1 MSHRSAPPARGR
13 VRTFLAALL
22 SLLLLGIGITTAS
35 ADVIDDAEAT
45 PAQQGT
51 WELSQQA
58 APTSGATVEAG
69 EQITYTLSAAAL
81 DTRPVQ
87 GITATVD
94 LSGVLAHASLV
105 EPLHRELSLT
115 GDELTWDVRNP
126 VRINSPASV
135 SFSVVVDSDAS
146 GVTLTSVAAPQSSGG
161 TCTDCTITHTVP
173 GEPSWDLSVTPNE
186 EPGSTLLTNAAIVP
200 SMTATNTS
208 DVTVSD
214 AQVVAD
220 LTGMGQHWDLGTLRE
235 GVSYDAETALLT
247 WDVPEMEPGESVTQR
262 FQVRLRAPA
271 RGSEVSLDFTA
282 QGAGGE
288 CVTGCE
294 LGYHVFGFDASVT
307 ADPTAGEVTAG
318 QQITYTWTAQNIS
331 GGELTGAHMRANLR
345 HQAGPFLDAADL
357 VEPLDEALEMFGSV
371 LHWNIPD
378 LDPGE
383 SAQISF
389 VAQIHQDATPGDA
402 VRMGISAGTARHGGS
417 LVDPATLVHTVAE
430 PTWELSHSAEPA
442 SGSAVAPGEQI
453 TYTLTAAALDLRP
466 VTRVAASVDLSEVLS
481 GASLVEPLP
490 AGLSL
495 DGDELTWTVRQPVHR
510 NHPASV
516 SYTVTVDDDASGATL
531 TSVATP
537 QRTGALCTDC
547 TLTHTV
553 AEPAWEVSARAAQA
567 NGVTIPNEGTVR
579 PNGQLNYHLSAE
591 NTSGVRVSDG
601 VVVAD
606 VSGLVAYAN
615 IEALGEGAEFDAD
628 AGVVRWSVPELGAQ
642 ESASVRFR
650 ANLRFADAPNAVL
663 PLSVS
668 TEGAG
673 GECVSGC
680 ELVHFATGFEASMT
694 TDPPAGSV
702 EAGDEIVYT
711 WTVQNTSHAQIS
723 GATVTAQLRDVLEHA
738 ELVEPLA
745 EELRLV
751 SIVGPTIMRWD
762 VPDLA
767 AHESAEV
774 SFSVIVR
781 DDADAGAELATS
793 ITAGAN
799 SFGITYGERE
809 VTHTVDQLSWEVSVR
824 GAQANGVTIP
834 HEGTLRPNGQVNYH
848 VVAENT
854 SGLTMSEGAVIAD
867 VSGLLPYADIEA
879 LTAGAEFDPE
889 NGLVRW
895 WSPEL
900 SGGESASFSFRA
912 NLRFADA
919 PGAVLPLSVI
929 TQGPGGECASGCELV
944 HYVTAF
950 EASVSADPP
959 SGEVRAGD
967 EVTYTWQVRNTSQAQ
982 ISGAYVRAQMGGVL
996 AHADLVEPLP
1006 DGVNFTIGTVLN
1018 WWIPDLGPGE
1028 SARVSFTVVVD
1039 QDAEQGAEF
1048 GMSIT
1053 AGANSFGI
1061 TYGDQE
1067 VDHAVTVSV
1076 TPPAPSLP
1084 PVLAVLLGLAK
1095 WVLGFLIWLF

>member
-1 MSHRSAPPARGR
+1 M
-13 VRTFLAALL
+13 AALL
-22 SLLLLGIGITTAS
+22 SLLLLGVGITTAS
-35 ADVIDDAEAT
+35 ADAIDDAETT
-45 PAQQGT
+45 PAQDSAWQ
-51 WELSQQA
+51 LSQQA
-58 APTSGATVEAG
+58 APPSGATVEAG
-69 EQITYTLSAAAL
+69 EQVTYTLTAATL
-81 DTRPVQ
+81 DARPVT
-87 GITATVD
+87 GVVATVD

-115 GDELTWDVRNP
+115 GDDLIWDVRNP
-126 VRINSPASV
+126 VHMNRPASV
-135 SFSVVVDSDAS
+135 SFSVVVEPDAS
-146 GVTLTSVAAPQSSGG
+146 GVTLTSVAAPQSNGG
-161 TCTDCTITHTVP
+161 TCTDCTISHTVP

-208 DVTVSD
+208 DVTVSG
-214 AQVVAD
+214 AQVVSD

-235 GVSYDAETALLT
+235 GVSYDADTNRLT
-247 WDVPEMEPGESVTQR
+247 WDVPELEPGESVTQR

-271 RGSEVSLDFTA
+271 RGGEVSLGFNA
-282 QGAGGE
+282 QGAGGD
-288 CVTGCE
+288 CVAGCE

-307 ADPTAGEVTAG
+307 ADPAAGEVTAG

-331 GGELTGAHMRANLR
+331 GGELTGAHVRANLR
-345 HQAGPFLDAADL
+345 HQDGPLLEAADL

-378 LDPGE
+378 LRPGE
-383 SAQISF
+383 SAEISF
-389 VAQIHQDATPGDA
+389 VAQVHPDATPGEA

-417 LVDPATLVHTVAE
+417 LVDPATLVHTVAQ

-442 SGSAVAPGEQI
+442 SGSTVAPGEQI
-453 TYTLTAAALDLRP
+453 TYTLTAAALDVRP

-481 GASLVEPLP
+481 GATLVEPLP
-490 AGLSL
+490 AGLNL
-495 DGDELTWTVRQPVHR
+495 DGDVLTWTVRQPVHR

-516 SYTVTVDDDASGATL
+516 SFAVTVDDDALGATL

-537 QRTGALCTDC
+537 QRAGALCTDC
-547 TLTHTV
+547 TLTHSV
-553 AEPAWEVSARAAQA
+553 VEPAWEVSARAAQA
-567 NGVTIPNEGTVR
+567 NGVTIPSEGTVR
-579 PNGQLNYHLSAE
+579 PNGQLNYHLSAQ
-591 NTSGVRVSDG
+591 NTSGVSITDG

-606 VSGLVAYAN
+606 VSGLVPFAD

-628 AGVVRWSVPELGAQ
+628 AGVVRWSVPELAAE

-668 TEGAG
+668 AEGVG

-680 ELVHFATGFEASMT
+680 ELVHYATGFEASMS
-694 TDPPAGSV
+694 TDPPAGAV
-702 EAGDEIVYT
+702 EPGDEIAYT

-723 GATVTAQLRDVLEHA
+723 GATVTAQLREVLEHA

-751 SIVGPTIMRWD
+751 GITGATILRWD

-767 AHESAEV
+767 AHETAEV
-774 SFSVIVR
+774 SFSVVVEEE
-781 DDADAGAELATS
+781 AEVGAELATS

-799 SFGITYGERE
+799 SFGITYGDRE

-834 HEGTLRPNGQVNYH
+834 HEGTVRPNGQVNYH

-854 SGLTMSEGAVIAD
+854 SGLTMTEGAVIAD

-895 WSPEL
+895 WAPEL
-900 SGGESASFSFRA
+900 AGWESASFSFRA

-929 TQGPGGECASGCELV
+929 AEGPGGECVSGCELV

-950 EASVSADPP
+950 EASVSADPA

-967 EVTYTWQVRNTSQAQ
+967 EVTYTWQVQNTSQAQ
-982 ISGAYVRAQMGGVL
+982 ISGAHVRTQMSDVL

-1018 WWIPDLGPGE
+1018 WSVPDLGPGE

-1061 TYGDQE
+1061 TYAEQE
-1067 VDHAVTVSV
+1067 VEHTVSVSV
-1076 TPPAPSLP
+1076 TPPTPSLP